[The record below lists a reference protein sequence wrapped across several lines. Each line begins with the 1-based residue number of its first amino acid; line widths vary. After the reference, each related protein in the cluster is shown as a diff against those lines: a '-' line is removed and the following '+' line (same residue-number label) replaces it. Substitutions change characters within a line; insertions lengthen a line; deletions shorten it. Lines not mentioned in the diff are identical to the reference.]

1 MLSLSSTEF
10 RRRMGEFFSENGLE
24 KPIQVRFRGKPVA
37 VLVPEAEYRALIL
50 GRIALEQKTRTEE
63 EDGPG

>member
-1 MLSLSSTEF
+1 
-10 RRRMGEFFSENGLE
+10 MGEFFSENGLE